1 MARWSAHLGYLY
13 TDLPL
18 RGRIAAAA
26 ADGFTA
32 VEHPEPFEVPADE
45 MRSRLADLGL
55 SFSQITTGMGD
66 MTKGEKG
73 LASLDGRQVEFR
85 AGLERAIDYAQTVG
99 GPYVH
104 PMAGVPQGDG
114 AQVYADNIA
123 LAMELAGQAG
133 LKVLV
138 EAITIPGYAMNTL
151 TQAVDLQDRFGSGLD
166 LLFDTYHA
174 RVLGEDL
181 GQWIAVNGWRIGH
194 VHVADHPGRHEP
206 GTGEIVFEPILQTL
220 MAANYTGAV
229 GFEYIPSRRTSD
241 TTGFLPGWKQ
251 LVESHGERR

>member
-18 RGRIAAAA
+18 RERIAAAA

-45 MRSRLADLGL
+45 MRSRLMDLGL

-66 MTKGEKG
+66 TAKGEKG
-73 LASLDGRQVEFR
+73 LASLNGRQTEFR
-85 AGLERAIDYAQTVG
+85 AGLERAIEYAQTVG
-99 GPYVH
+99 CPYVH

-114 AQVYADNIA
+114 EQVYADNIA
-123 LAMELAGQAG
+123 LTMELAAKAG

-151 TQAVDLQDRFGSGLD
+151 TKAVDLQNRFGSELD

-174 RVLGEDL
+174 RVLDEDPVR
-181 GQWIAVNGWRIGH
+181 WIAVNGWRIGH

-206 GTGEIVFEPILQTL
+206 GTGGIAFEPILQAL
-220 MAANYTGAV
+220 IAANYTGAI
-229 GFEYIPSRRTSD
+229 GFEYIPSRRTSE
-241 TTGFLPGWKQ
+241 TTDFLPGWRK
-251 LVESHGERR
+251 LVESHGET